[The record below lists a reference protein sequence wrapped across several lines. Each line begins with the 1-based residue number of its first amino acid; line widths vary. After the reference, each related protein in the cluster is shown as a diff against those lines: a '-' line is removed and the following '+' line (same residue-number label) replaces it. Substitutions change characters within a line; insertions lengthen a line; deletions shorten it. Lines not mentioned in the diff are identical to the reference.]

1 MLEVDAVAV
10 GVDGTALDSGEGVI
24 ARWVGVVDPVEL
36 EFTEGVVVGVASGDD
51 VEASAEAA
59 GGVEVELVF
68 DDAVVAPCGAVLI
81 EDEEAEV
88 GAVAWGEGVAHFVLK
103 WLGEVG

>member
-59 GGVEVELVF
+59 TKPKPAEMTPIEPMTELSS
-68 DDAVVAPCGAVLI
+68 A
-81 EDEEAEV
+81 
-88 GAVAWGEGVAHFVLK
+88 
-103 WLGEVG
+103 